1 MRAEKST
8 MRNLIEI
15 DGEEQGTIKIYRLY
29 SRGGTG
35 AGVGEMVGKALK

>member
-29 SRGGTG
+29 SRGGQEL
-35 AGVGEMVGKALK
+35 VLEKRWGKH